1 MESDL
6 PDAQL
11 IEVVSQR
18 CADRKLNETKRGSL
32 RRRHRRFWPQI
43 RRGTE
48 FRGSIH
54 DEPPEPPSSAMF
66 FNYSTRHSL
75 KTTRFTDTLLVPQV
89 VVDSPPRILLTP
101 FERRFTVSKR
111 PSFPD
116 QMTTSGRPMKTLSL
130 MKSLHGQLGNLQVT
144 LALMGRYL

>member
-75 KTTRFTDTLLVPQV
+75 KTTRFTDTLLA
-89 VVDSPPRILLTP
+89 
-101 FERRFTVSKR
+101 
-111 PSFPD
+111 D
-116 QMTTSGRPMKTLSL
+116 QMNAQICGRRRSVIRQRRWQYSLSEL
-130 MKSLHGQLGNLQVT
+130 LEVRLLPAGNVVASLLNGSLKIVETRSQIRRRQRLKW
-144 LALMGRYL
+144 

>member
-6 PDAQL
+6 PDSQL

-75 KTTRFTDTLLVPQV
+75 KTTRFTDTLLDQLRKEV
-89 VVDSPPRILLTP
+89 VRLRMERDLLKKALAI
-101 FERRFTVSKR
+101 F
-111 PSFPD
+111 
-116 QMTTSGRPMKTLSL
+116 GR
-130 MKSLHGQLGNLQVT
+130 NE
-144 LALMGRYL
+144 